1 MSVRSSK
8 PSASREATPLTPS
21 TAAYR
26 LTHVLNAVCAAHGMD
41 RFPVDVSTL
50 AKDAHNVFHWRD
62 PISEVRAESLGSF
75 EGALYPNEARSKW
88 LLLYNDALRSPGRI
102 RFTQAHELGHYL
114 LHRTKKDQFECTDDD
129 MIDLEQDEVGME
141 SQADSFASTLLMP
154 LDDFRTQMGQASCLE
169 SLGECANRYG
179 TSLTAATLRWLSYTD
194 HPAVL
199 VVHRDG
205 YMLWAV
211 PSKPALKAGAF
222 FRTRS
227 KTIEIP
233 AMSVAA
239 NASIEREVAGTKID
253 TRIWFPRADGGQQLR
268 EMKIRADHYKFT
280 ISLLVLPRGCSVW
293 EPRQSD

>member
-8 PSASREATPLTPS
+8 PSASPEAPLTPS

-26 LTHVLNAVCAAHGMD
+26 LTHLLNAVCAVHGMD
-41 RFPVDVSTL
+41 RFPVDVSML

-88 LLLYNDALRSPGRI
+88 LLLYNDELRSLGRI

-114 LHRTKKDQFECTDDD
+114 LHRTKRDQFECTDDD

-154 LDDFRTQMGQASCLE
+154 LDDFRTQMGQAACLE

-179 TSLTAATLRWLSYTD
+179 TSLTATTLRWLSYTE

-222 FRTRS
+222 FRTRT

-233 AMSVAA
+233 TTSLAGNDSV
-239 NASIEREVAGTKID
+239 ERDVVGTQTD
-253 TRIWFPRADGGQQLR
+253 TRIWFPRAENGQNLR
-268 EMKIRADHYKFT
+268 EMKIHADHYKFT
-280 ISLLVLPRGCSVW
+280 ISLLVLPKGCSVW
-293 EPRQSD
+293 EPRQDN